1 MLCAVYA
8 YTYVL
13 DCRIDR
19 ITTILQSRRIFC
31 FNLAV
36 FAKSSFELINNECLK
51 KIYKNHAFR

>member
-13 DCRIDR
+13 DCRIVF
-19 ITTILQSRRIFC
+19 TTILQSRRIFC